1 MTNCVFCKIIEGEL
15 PSAQVYE
22 DDDVLVFL
30 DIAPVNKGHCL
41 VVPKEHYIDALDTP
55 PDVMAKVIQVAQK
68 VGDALIKGVGAEG
81 FNIGMNNK
89 KAAGQVVFHL
99 HVHVIPRF
107 TKDGLQLWPG
117 KSYQEGELET
127 IKKKLITCKSA
138 ISD

>member
-81 FNIGMNNK
+81 FNIVVNSGK
-89 KAAGQVVFHL
+89 SAGQVVPHLHFHL
-99 HVHVIPRF
+99 VPRKSNDGGLF
-107 TKDGLQLWPG
+107 SGKDF
-117 KSYQEGELET
+117 
-127 IKKKLITCKSA
+127 
-138 ISD
+138 